1 MNIRL
6 HSLTEYELIFLRDLI
21 RINQP
26 MVGKEEI
33 DAVTEVLK
41 SGILTEKSGM
51 GPRVLEFEKDFAR
64 YVDAR
69 QAVAVNS
76 GTAALH
82 TALLTAGVKEGDEVI
97 VPSFTFHSTAE
108 VVLLTG
114 ADPVFADI
122 DPDTYTI
129 TSETVEGVLTT
140 KTKVILPV
148 HLYGLPADLD
158 PLKKLAKERGL
169 TLIEDAAQAHGAQYN
184 GAMIGTVGDMTCFSF
199 YAGKNMTTGE
209 GGIVTTNDDD
219 YAEKLRMVRSHG
231 EQRPYWP
238 TMIGNNY
245 RMNEIQAAIGMTQL
259 RKLPSFL
266 ERRTKNAEFL
276 NEKLGVLGKVM
287 PPKEP
292 EDRKHAW
299 YLYTLRLRGANAGKR
314 NKVVEK
320 LRSKNIEAS
329 VYYESPLHML
339 PLYREISTSRRP
351 IPETEKAC
359 RQVFSLPVHP
369 KLSAAEL
376 EYIFE
381 TLKRVLT

>member
-1 MNIRL
+1 MNVRL
-6 HSLTEYELIFLRDLI
+6 HSLTEYEPIFLRDLI

-140 KTKVILPV
+140 KTKVIMPV

-320 LRSKNIEAS
+320 LRSKNIEAT